1 MFVKKLIK
9 WYLIFKIVSGILLI
23 PTELGAEVI
32 SISLSERKLYLFEN
46 EQRIRATSYSVGIPR
61 GDYYGLPLTGKLIE
75 IQINPFWKP
84 TESTKSDYLKKK
96 KIELPDIVLPGH
108 SKNAMGKVKFIFNFD
123 QPIKFPIR
131 LHGTNNESSIGK
143 KASRGCI
150 RIKNSEG
157 IEMAGI
163 LLDLA
168 AEDVAKIKGFKKFN
182 VKDKNVRIIIW

>member
-84 TESTKSDYLKKK
+84 TESTKSDYLKRKK
-96 KIELPDIVLPGH
+96 
-108 SKNAMGKVKFIFNFD
+108 
-123 QPIKFPIR
+123 
-131 LHGTNNESSIGK
+131 
-143 KASRGCI
+143 
-150 RIKNSEG
+150 
-157 IEMAGI
+157 
-163 LLDLA
+163 
-168 AEDVAKIKGFKKFN
+168 
-182 VKDKNVRIIIW
+182 